1 MKEQKREFVPNKNN
15 RRDDLCVY
23 VESIREA
30 VETRV
35 QLTAAGV
42 METRR
47 RTLGGQ
53 SFRFSRDR
61 IR

>member
-1 MKEQKREFVPNKNN
+1 MKEQKRQFNPSNN
-15 RRDDLCVY
+15 RKGDLCMR

>member
-1 MKEQKREFVPNKNN
+1 MKEQKRQFSPSQNN
-15 RRDDLCVY
+15 RKDDLRMY
-23 VESIREA
+23 IESIREA
-30 VETRV
+30 VENRV